1 MVVTPVFIALVC
13 LIVAVAMVT
22 GVYMIERGVAR
33 LSAAMSARRLK
44 AGGPGLR

>member
-13 LIVAVAMVT
+13 LIAAISMVT

-33 LSAAMSARRLK
+33 LSGAIGARRPK
-44 AGGPGLR
+44 PGGPGLR